1 MAGSI
6 SARLRYKARHLLQ
19 RRHLPRLLQRHRHRQ
34 LLRRQR
40 LQLQLLQ
47 HLLLRRARVQ
57 PLGNPHTDV
66 DANGHCNS
74 QRNTNTDSYSE
85 IYSYIQA
92 APISTTS
99 ADPAVEKAVIFWEHR
114 LPACP
119 FRQPAEKRFARW
131 QPKSPRARWAVVGK
145 LPATTG

>member
-1 MAGSI
+1 
-6 SARLRYKARHLLQ
+6 
-19 RRHLPRLLQRHRHRQ
+19 
-34 LLRRQR
+34 
-40 LQLQLLQ
+40 LQLLQ

-92 APISTTS
+92 APSSTTS

-119 FRQPAEKRFARW
+119 FRQPAEKLRALATEVSSRPLGCRR
-131 QPKSPRARWAVVGK
+131 QAACDYRVAACAPRHSR
-145 LPATTG
+145 